1 MPVPHRRLIREATM
15 GKRPL
20 LSKAE
25 CNSGP
30 GAELLQLC
38 QQITEQ
44 GKLTQNGIK
53 VLIRWLRDNKATKSP
68 AKDYLTATVIRLV
81 ADRAITPEESLELYK
96 AIETVLPTEVRKV
109 VAQRRKERANVLK
122 QRARLEKQEEQRRQR
137 KKREQALAAQGI
149 VLLTAKN
156 GRKYQLHSLIGLIE
170 YGHESLQE
178 MSARLGDEIA
188 SIVAEH
194 VNARERHFV
203 GQIIHET
210 EGGAWYFRTAQGDF
224 CVPAAR
230 IVSGVRPGPL
240 TIAVPPSLVAD
251 IERQLSA
258 RHNLLDYIS

>member
-1 MPVPHRRLIREATM
+1 MV
-15 GKRPL
+15 KRPS

-25 CNSGP
+25 CKSGP

-38 QQITEQ
+38 QRVTEQ

-53 VLIRWLRDNKATKSP
+53 ELIRWLRDNKGTKLP
-68 AKDYLTATVIRLV
+68 AKDYLTATVLRVV
-81 ADRAITPEESLELYK
+81 ADRAITPEERLELYK
-96 AIETVLPTEVRKV
+96 AIETVLPTDVRKV
-109 VAQRRKERANVLK
+109 VAQRRKERADALR
-122 QRARLEKQEEQRRQR
+122 QRARLAKQEEKQRQQQ
-137 KKREQALAAQGI
+137 KREQALAAQGI

-156 GRKYQLHSLIGLIE
+156 GRKYQLHTLIGLIE
-170 YGHESLQE
+170 YGHESLQD
-178 MSARLGDEIA
+178 MASRLGDEIA
-188 SIVAEH
+188 SIVAQQ

-203 GQIIHET
+203 GRIIHET

-224 CVPAAR
+224 CVPAVR

-258 RHNLLDYIS
+258 RRNLLDYIS